1 MSAPRPDPD
10 FRPDPG
16 RSIFVTG
23 PIDESTIDRI
33 TPEIVRLL
41 GSDAPITVY
50 IDSPGGS
57 TYYAENLNRSLRMIQ
72 QDGRGSNRIITAGLN
87 MAASAAS
94 DLLIAGDYAI
104 VQPHTVVLCHG
115 VRQASDGSSV
125 THEAATNLAR
135 SLAMS
140 NEQYALQTAS
150 SAISRFIF
158 RVVVLR
164 SEFPAIREAESE
176 RAVQSSDA
184 SCFITALNGR
194 ISNHLLA
201 LLRQALIN
209 RLGTELIDLVAA
221 KQYAAIEEKPK
232 TKLEFEAMLLKCI
245 IDREVE
251 EEAEDEEASFRAR
264 GLSEIQAKFE
274 VLVNSHGQNHQAQ
287 IDRLVATWGES
298 FLDQTQREQ
307 LAQTSE
313 EERPKSLR
321 DMVEPTI
328 QSLWFFFVAVCR
340 LLQENDNYL
349 SAEEAYWMGLV
360 DEIAGRNDLPSPR
373 LFVEYASLS
382 DNEEPTPETNP

>member
-1 MSAPRPDPD
+1 
-10 FRPDPG
+10 
-16 RSIFVTG
+16 VTG